1 MAVTSK
7 DVAKRAGV
15 SHATASRAFS
25 SPELVSKK
33 TLERIM
39 DAARE
44 LNYVPNSLASSLKSS
59 QPNTVGYII
68 SNIKNNFFTDIAHK
82 LQKQLYALDMNF
94 MIGLSDENA
103 DEEYRC
109 MLSQI
114 AHRASMILFTPSAY
128 SAECERRIK
137 STRNVR
143 FIQLFR
149 NCYSDVDS
157 LIVKDRLGAAIAVRT
172 LLESGRRRI
181 LLLDGESALPTG
193 RREGYLDAF
202 VGAGLVPDER
212 LLATLSLSGDRTQ
225 EIARL
230 LDELSP
236 DGIIPVSEFLTA
248 QTVRVLR
255 QRGVAVGRETGV
267 VAYDDS
273 PVAQALG
280 ITVVGHDEER
290 IICEIQ
296 SMIRRAFEGNEARE
310 HIELDPVLIRRGSE

>member
-25 SPELVSKK
+25 SPELVNKN
-33 TLERIM
+33 TLERILN
-39 DAARE
+39 AAKE
-44 LNYVPNSLASSLKSS
+44 LNYVPSSLASSLKSS

-128 SAECERRIK
+128 SAETERRIK
-137 STRNVR
+137 STKNVR

-149 NCYSDVDS
+149 NCYADVDS
-157 LIVKDRLGAAIAVRT
+157 LIVKDRLGAAMAVRA
-172 LLESGRRRI
+172 LLQKGRRKI

-193 RREGYLDAF
+193 RRKGYLDAF
-202 VGAGLVPDER
+202 AEAGIAPDER
-212 LLATLSLSGDRTQ
+212 YLKILSLSGDRTE
-225 EIARL
+225 EIGRL
-230 LDELSP
+230 YDELRP
-236 DGIIPVSEFLTA
+236 DAIIPVSEFLTA
-248 QTVRVLR
+248 QTANFLR
-255 QRGVAVGRETGV
+255 SRGIAIGEDIGL

-273 PVAQALG
+273 LIAQALG
-280 ITVVGHDEER
+280 ITVVGHNEEQ
-290 IICEIQ
+290 IIAEIQ
-296 SMIRRAFEGNEARE
+296 GMMERAIAGNKTRE
-310 HIELDPVLIRRGSE
+310 HIELDPVLIERGSA

>member
-25 SPELVSKK
+25 SPELVNKN
-33 TLERIM
+33 TLERILN
-39 DAARE
+39 AAKE
-44 LNYVPNSLASSLKSS
+44 LNYVPSSLASSLKSS

-128 SAECERRIK
+128 SVETERRIK
-137 STRNVR
+137 STKNVR

-149 NCYSDVDS
+149 NCYADVDS
-157 LIVKDRLGAAIAVRT
+157 LIVKDRTGAEIAVHT
-172 LLESGRRRI
+172 LLEKGRHRI
-181 LLLDGESALPTG
+181 LLLDGESSLPTG

-202 VGAGLVPDER
+202 EHAGIAPDMR
-212 LLATLSLSGDRTQ
+212 YLRCLSLSGDRTQ
-225 EIARL
+225 EIAGL
-230 LDELSP
+230 FDELRP
-236 DGIIPVSEFLTA
+236 DAVISVSEFLTA
-248 QTVRVLR
+248 QTVNFFRN
-255 QRGVAVGRETGV
+255 RGIAIGKDVGL

-273 PVAQALG
+273 LIAQALG
-280 ITVVGHDEER
+280 ITVVGHNEEQ
-290 IICEIQ
+290 IITEIQ
-296 SMIRRAFEGNEARE
+296 GMMERAIAGNKMRE
-310 HIELDPVLIRRGSE
+310 HIELDPVLIDRGSA